1 MDYKRAGLTDDIQE
15 LVTKTI
21 RSPPINSDISK
32 LSVIK
37 ERLPDHVSYGH
48 IKLVIAILELSLGV
62 ATFSGSDYPP
72 SQSSSTSSN
81 RPVKTPW
88 KPHPAPKENSAVVR
102 VIFKR
107 RLMVRVC

>member
-1 MDYKRAGLTDDIQE
+1 M
-15 LVTKTI
+15 LVFTI
-21 RSPPINSDISK
+21 NYCIPLFFFLDISK

-72 SQSSSTSSN
+72 SQSSFTSST
-81 RPVKTPW
+81 RPVKTPG
-88 KPHPAPKENSAVVR
+88 KPHPTPKENTARKLPVWLSGKPGG
-102 VIFKR
+102 KR
-107 RLMVRVC
+107 KNPF